1 MRIDSIGPISTY
13 VYTQERERTWQKPD
27 TPATDNSLK
36 ALVRNVSNVLGSV
49 CNFGGGSGTVGIAR
63 IPKSYTIDQKCTM
76 RERLGNKLWV
86 WFVLFCYFK
95 LLVIYPKKIIP
106 NPTFLIPQTDTA
118 RY

>member
-1 MRIDSIGPISTY
+1 MFTHKR
-13 VYTQERERTWQKPD
+13 ERERTWQKPD
-27 TPATDNSLK
+27 TPAMDNRP
-36 ALVRNVSNVLGSV
+36 VRNVSNVLGSV

-63 IPKSYTIDQKCTM
+63 IPKSYTIYQKCIM